1 MQGSISRPGGTAGLR
16 HPGMA
21 SPGLVDWAV
30 ARRITSLVVVA
41 ATFWLA
47 PCSAALSKDFD
58 TSNSGWLAITI
69 SRDINDFVEFS
80 IKSVDSETVVGK
92 YHVGSTWFSK
102 YPPDFDSVGPVSKI
116 DENVSDKNVIA
127 DMGDK
132 FNQNV
137 IVVKLP
143 AGNYSIYQLYV
154 ARPDGKI
161 SRYRNFDEIPF
172 SVKIGKVTYLGQYEM
187 FPMLKTTMFK
197 NIYVVGGWTLN
208 ISNQI
213 ERDNS
218 IIITRTG
225 LPAGAND
232 VPSQPNK

>member
-1 MQGSISRPGGTAGLR
+1 MQGSISRPGGRAGLP

-21 SPGLVDWAV
+21 SPESVGCVI
-30 ARRITSLVVVA
+30 ARRITSLIIVA

-47 PCSAALSKDFD
+47 PCAAALSKDSD

-80 IKSVDSETVVGK
+80 IKSVDRGNVVGK

-102 YPPDFDSVGPVSKI
+102 YPPDFESVGPVSKI
-116 DENVSDKNVIA
+116 EANVADKNIIA

-137 IVVKLP
+137 IIAKLP

-154 ARPDGKI
+154 ARPDGQGF
-161 SRYRNFDEIPF
+161 RYRNINEIPF
-172 SVKIGKVTYLGQYEM
+172 SVTAGKVTYLGQYEM
-187 FPMLKTTMFK
+187 FPMLKTTLFK

-208 ISNQI
+208 VSNQI

-225 LPAGAND
+225 IPAGAND
-232 VPSQPNK
+232 VPSQPNR